1 MAGLLTTD
9 STTTSPK
16 QINNR
21 DVDAVKTDQDNS
33 LPPAPSSLD
42 DVNKSRTVS
51 PSSSSISSNVSTCS
65 QNEDYDL
72 IDTTLNNNIDDDSI
86 SESNKKSKKTKPDA
100 SKTLSSESD
109 ANGAD
114 KNGNSSCKLNRKI
127 TLKVSIRAVFI
138 LYWSE

>member
-21 DVDAVKTDQDNS
+21 DVDAVKTDQQDES

-51 PSSSSISSNVSTCS
+51 PSSSSISSSVSTCS

-72 IDTTLNNNIDDDSI
+72 IDTTLNNNNNINEDSI
-86 SESNKKSKKTKPDA
+86 CESNKKSKKTKPDA

-109 ANGAD
+109 PNGAD

-127 TLKVSIRAVFI
+127 TLKVSN
-138 LYWSE
+138 Y